1 MKTLLL
7 VDGSENA
14 LRATRYAIALAHAN
28 PGMEIH
34 ALNVQEPLEPRIRAY
49 LSQQEIDKIEMDAG
63 REALAPSEKLFAEAG
78 VACRFRVRIGSIP
91 ESIAQYVDDEHCTA
105 IVMGTRGMSAI
116 ANLVMGSVATKVVHA
131 VHVPVTL
138 VK

>member
-14 LRATRYAIALAHAN
+14 LRATRHAIGLAHAN
-28 PGMEIH
+28 SGMEIH
-34 ALNVQEPLEPRIRAY
+34 VLNVQEPLEGRVRAY
-49 LSQQEIDKIEMDAG
+49 LSKQEIDKIERDAG
-63 REALAPSEKLFAEAG
+63 REALASAEKLLVEAEIPHRSC
-78 VACRFRVRIGSIP
+78 VRVGSIP
-91 ESIAQYVDDEHCTA
+91 ESIAQYVDDEHCAA